1 MSVAKAQAAMTTN
14 TAPPKTPSNMEA
26 QREGFFDQCGQFG
39 TNAGAG
45 DTSKVGWFQATV
57 EAAWQGIVAPSG
69 RRKKG
74 DITTPPG
81 DAEVAYKRF
90 ADARQQKAGEL
101 GKRLAGFDGK
111 DTKTRISE
119 ANRMITLGS
128 LPVIHDDNQ
137 GGLGV
142 FNRTLRMIRDDKEIT
157 GQVDDLLLEVARR
170 QCDEP
175 NKLLSDTQIHDIL
188 LPDEHEEKPPTP
200 EVELWGNVLRQIES
214 IMNKKY
220 PETSGTSQDA
230 KTALNATIRQID
242 KLGGTEAMVKARAA
256 AQAKAAKDKAARKV
270 QRQGARKGGKKK

>member
-1 MSVAKAQAAMTTN
+1 MSVAKATAAMTSN

-26 QREGFFDQCGQFG
+26 QREGFFDQCQQFG

-45 DTSKVGWFQATV
+45 DTSKVGWFQATC
-57 EAAWQGIVAPSG
+57 EAAWQGIVAPSA

-74 DITTPPG
+74 DTTTPPG

-90 ADARQQKAGEL
+90 ADARQKKAGEL
-101 GKRLAGFDGK
+101 GKRLKGFDGK

-119 ANRMITLGS
+119 AAKMIELGS
-128 LPVIHDDNQ
+128 LPVIHDENQ

-142 FNRTLRMIRDDKEIT
+142 FNRTLKMIRDDEEIT

-170 QCDEP
+170 QCDAP
-175 NKLLSDTQIHDIL
+175 NKLLSDDQIHDIL
-188 LPDEHEEKPPTP
+188 LPDDHEEKPPTP

-214 IMNKKY
+214 IMNKKF
-220 PETSGTSQDA
+220 PDTSGTSQDA
-230 KTALNATIRQID
+230 KTARSATVRQID
-242 KLGGTEAMVKARAA
+242 KLGGTAAMVAAREK
-256 AQAKAAKDKAARKV
+256 AQAKAAKDKAARQV